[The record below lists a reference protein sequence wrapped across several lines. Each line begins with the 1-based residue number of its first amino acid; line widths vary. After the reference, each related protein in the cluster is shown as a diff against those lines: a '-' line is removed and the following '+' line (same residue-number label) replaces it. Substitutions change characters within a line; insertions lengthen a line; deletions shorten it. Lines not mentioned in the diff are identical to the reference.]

1 MSDENSQWV
10 PRDPGT
16 RPEAWTDQAQQA
28 PYVSGAGQ
36 APTAGAA
43 PQAPSAAPS
52 AAETEQLPRVQE
64 GAWLPG
70 ADETAQLP
78 RVDGA
83 ALPLSAQETMQLP
96 RVQETM
102 QLPRVQ
108 ETAQLPS
115 ATAGQFQS
123 AASPAYGQVGFEAGP
138 AYGQFQSEG
147 SPAYGQPP
155 AEAGPAYGQVG
166 FEAGPA
172 YGQFQ
177 SEGSPAYG
185 QPPAEAG
192 PAYGQFQ
199 SEGSPAYGQPPA
211 EAGPAYGQFQSE
223 GSPAYGQ
230 PPAEAGPAYGQA
242 GFEAGPAYGQFQSEG
257 SPAYGQPPAEAGPAY
272 GQEAPGGDGPHDFH
286 QPVGQMPLQQGAPEY
301 APVTGAP
308 EYAPVTGAP
317 EYASVTG
324 AAVVRKGPG
333 WLALVASML
342 VTALVTAGGLWFVL
356 RPDSTQ
362 DSSAA
367 SANGGTV
374 ASVASADSAPDW
386 QAVASAVSPAVVTIQ
401 VQSSSS
407 TGMGSGVV
415 YDAKG
420 DIVTN
425 YHVIAAAVQSGGKIQ
440 VTLADGRIYD
450 AEVVGHDRTTDLAV
464 IRLVNPPSDLTVARF
479 GSSSHLTVGAPV
491 MAIGAPLGLSKTVTT
506 GIVSALNRPVEVAV
520 DDDSSKNNGQGDSSD
535 PFGQQKRNQS
545 SSDTVIT
552 NAIQVDASLNPG
564 NSGGPLFDQTGAV
577 VGINSSIKS
586 VTSSDG
592 QAGSIGLGFAIP
604 SDLVTSV
611 ADQLIAKGT
620 VSHAVLGV
628 NVTTAAVSVGGD
640 TYAGA
645 ELADV
650 TSGGAADKAGLRKG
664 DVITQVEGQEVS
676 SAKQLTGYIRRYKGG
691 DAVKLT
697 YVRDGASHE
706 VQVAL
711 QAK

>member
-123 AASPAYGQVGFEAGP
+123 
-138 AYGQFQSEG
+138 
-147 SPAYGQPP
+147 
-155 AEAGPAYGQVG
+155 
-166 FEAGPA
+166 
-172 YGQFQ
+172 
-177 SEGSPAYG
+177 
-185 QPPAEAG
+185 
-192 PAYGQFQ
+192 
-199 SEGSPAYGQPPA
+199 
-211 EAGPAYGQFQSE
+211 
-223 GSPAYGQ
+223 
-230 PPAEAGPAYGQA
+230 
-242 GFEAGPAYGQFQSEG
+242 EG

-272 GQEAPGGDGPHDFH
+272 GQEAPGGDGPHDFP

-301 APVTGAP
+301 AP
-308 EYAPVTGAP
+308 
-317 EYASVTG
+317 VTG

-691 DAVKLT
+691 DTVKLT

>member
-28 PYVSGAGQ
+28 PYASGAGQ
-36 APTAGAA
+36 APTSGAA

-78 RVDGA
+78 GVDGA

-102 QLPRVQ
+102 RLPRVQ
-108 ETAQLPS
+108 ETVQLPS
-115 ATAGQFQS
+115 ATAGPFHS
-123 AASPAYGQVGFEAGP
+123 EASPAYGQAGFEAGP
-138 AYGQFQSEG
+138 V
-147 SPAYGQPP
+147 YGQPP

-172 YGQFQ
+172 YGQP
-177 SEGSPAYG
+177 PAEAGPAYGQVGFEAGPVYG

-192 PAYGQFQ
+192 PAYGQ
-199 SEGSPAYGQPPA
+199 PAADGAPV
-211 EAGPAYGQFQSE
+211 
-223 GSPAYGQ
+223 
-230 PPAEAGPAYGQA
+230 YGQA
-242 GFEAGPAYGQFQSEG
+242 
-257 SPAYGQPPAEAGPAY
+257 
-272 GQEAPGGDGPHDFH
+272 APGGDGSHDF
-286 QPVGQMPLQQGAPEY
+286 PPPAGQLPLQQGAPEY

-308 EYAPVTGAP
+308 EFAPVTGAP
-317 EYASVTG
+317 EFAPVTG
-324 AAVVRKGPG
+324 TAAVKRGPG
-333 WLALVASML
+333 WLALVASM
-342 VTALVTAGGLWFVL
+342 VITALVTAGGLWFVL
-356 RPDSTQ
+356 RPDSAQ

-374 ASVASADSAPDW
+374 ASVASTGSAPDW

-407 TGMGSGVV
+407 AGMGSGVV

-425 YHVIAAAVQSGGKIQ
+425 YHVVSAAVQSGGKIQ

-464 IRLVNPPSDLTVARF
+464 IRLVNPPSNLTVARF
-479 GSSSHLTVGAPV
+479 GSSSQLTVGAPV

-645 ELADV
+645 EIADV

>member
-36 APTAGAA
+36 APTSGAA

-115 ATAGQFQS
+115 ATAGQLQS
-123 AASPAYGQVGFEAGP
+123 AA
-138 AYGQFQSEG
+138 

-155 AEAGPAYGQVG
+155 AEAGPAYGQFQSEGFPAYGQPPAEAGPAYGQAGFEAGPAYGQTGFEAGPAYGQTG

-199 SEGSPAYGQPPA
+199 SEA
-211 EAGPAYGQFQSE
+211 
-223 GSPAYGQ
+223 SPAYGQ

-257 SPAYGQPPAEAGPAY
+257 SPACGQPPAEAGPAY
-272 GQEAPGGDGPHDFH
+272 GQEAPGGDGPHDFP

-308 EYAPVTGAP
+308 EYAP
-317 EYASVTG
+317 VTG

-645 ELADV
+645 EIADV

-691 DAVKLT
+691 DTVKLT

>member
-1 MSDENSQWV
+1 
-10 PRDPGT
+10 
-16 RPEAWTDQAQQA
+16 
-28 PYVSGAGQ
+28 
-36 APTAGAA
+36 
-43 PQAPSAAPS
+43 
-52 AAETEQLPRVQE
+52 
-64 GAWLPG
+64 
-70 ADETAQLP
+70 
-78 RVDGA
+78 
-83 ALPLSAQETMQLP
+83 
-96 RVQETM
+96 
-102 QLPRVQ
+102 
-108 ETAQLPS
+108 
-115 ATAGQFQS
+115 
-123 AASPAYGQVGFEAGP
+123 
-138 AYGQFQSEG
+138 
-147 SPAYGQPP
+147 
-155 AEAGPAYGQVG
+155 
-166 FEAGPA
+166 
-172 YGQFQ
+172 
-177 SEGSPAYG
+177 
-185 QPPAEAG
+185 
-192 PAYGQFQ
+192 
-199 SEGSPAYGQPPA
+199 
-211 EAGPAYGQFQSE
+211 
-223 GSPAYGQ
+223 
-230 PPAEAGPAYGQA
+230 
-242 GFEAGPAYGQFQSEG
+242 
-257 SPAYGQPPAEAGPAY
+257 
-272 GQEAPGGDGPHDFH
+272 
-286 QPVGQMPLQQGAPEY
+286 MPLQQGAPEY

-308 EYAPVTGAP
+308 EYAPVTGA
-317 EYASVTG
+317 
-324 AAVVRKGPG
+324 AVVRKGPG

-342 VTALVTAGGLWFVL
+342 VTAMVTAGGLWFVL

-407 TGMGSGVV
+407 TGMGSGVI

-645 ELADV
+645 EIADV

>member
-16 RPEAWTDQAQQA
+16 RPEAWTDQVQQS
-28 PYVSGAGQ
+28 PYASGAER
-36 APTAGAA
+36 APAAGAA
-43 PQAPSAAPS
+43 PQAPFAAPG
-52 AAETEQLPRVQE
+52 AAETEQLPRIQ
-64 GAWLPG
+64 GGTRFPG

-83 ALPLSAQETMQLP
+83 ALPLSAQETTRLP
-96 RVQETM
+96 RVGETM

-123 AASPAYGQVGFEAGP
+123 EASPAYGQVGFEAG
-138 AYGQFQSEG
+138 S
-147 SPAYGQPP
+147 
-155 AEAGPAYGQVG
+155 
-166 FEAGPA
+166 
-172 YGQFQ
+172 
-177 SEGSPAYG
+177 
-185 QPPAEAG
+185 
-192 PAYGQFQ
+192 
-199 SEGSPAYGQPPA
+199 
-211 EAGPAYGQFQSE
+211 
-223 GSPAYGQ
+223 
-230 PPAEAGPAYGQA
+230 
-242 GFEAGPAYGQFQSEG
+242 
-257 SPAYGQPPAEAGPAY
+257 AYGQPPAEAGPAY
-272 GQEAPGGDGPHDFH
+272 GQEAPGGDGPHDFP

-308 EYAPVTGAP
+308 EYAP
-317 EYASVTG
+317 VTG

-586 VTSSDG
+586 VANSDG

-611 ADQLIAKGT
+611 ADQLIANGT

-645 ELADV
+645 EIADV

-691 DAVKLT
+691 DTVKLT

>member
-123 AASPAYGQVGFEAGP
+123 AASPAYGQAGF
-138 AYGQFQSEG
+138 
-147 SPAYGQPP
+147 
-155 AEAGPAYGQVG
+155 
-166 FEAGPA
+166 
-172 YGQFQ
+172 
-177 SEGSPAYG
+177 
-185 QPPAEAG
+185 
-192 PAYGQFQ
+192 
-199 SEGSPAYGQPPA
+199 
-211 EAGPAYGQFQSE
+211 
-223 GSPAYGQ
+223 
-230 PPAEAGPAYGQA
+230 EAGPAYGQA

-272 GQEAPGGDGPHDFH
+272 GQAGFEASPAYGQPPAEAGPAYGQEAPGGDGPHDFP

-317 EYASVTG
+317 EYAPVTGAPEYAPVTG

-342 VTALVTAGGLWFVL
+342 VTAMVTAGGLWFVL

-407 TGMGSGVV
+407 TGMGSGVI

-611 ADQLIAKGT
+611 ADQLIANGT

-645 ELADV
+645 EIADV

>member
-36 APTAGAA
+36 TPTAGAA

-138 AYGQFQSEG
+138 AYGQ
-147 SPAYGQPP
+147 A
-155 AEAGPAYGQVG
+155 G

-199 SEGSPAYGQPPA
+199 SEGSPAYGQ
-211 EAGPAYGQFQSE
+211 
-223 GSPAYGQ
+223 
-230 PPAEAGPAYGQA
+230 
-242 GFEAGPAYGQFQSEG
+242 
-257 SPAYGQPPAEAGPAY
+257 QPPAEAGPAY
-272 GQEAPGGDGPHDFH
+272 GQEAPGGDGPHDFP

-308 EYAPVTGAP
+308 EYAP
-317 EYASVTG
+317 VTG

-407 TGMGSGVV
+407 TGMGSGVI

-645 ELADV
+645 EIADV

>member
-28 PYVSGAGQ
+28 PYASGAGQ
-36 APTAGAA
+36 APTSGAA

-108 ETAQLPS
+108 ETMQLPRVQETAQLPG

-123 AASPAYGQVGFEAGP
+123 AASPAYGQ
-138 AYGQFQSEG
+138 
-147 SPAYGQPP
+147 PP
-155 AEAGPAYGQVG
+155 A
-166 FEAGPA
+166 
-172 YGQFQ
+172 
-177 SEGSPAYG
+177 
-185 QPPAEAG
+185 
-192 PAYGQFQ
+192 
-199 SEGSPAYGQPPA
+199 
-211 EAGPAYGQFQSE
+211 
-223 GSPAYGQ
+223 
-230 PPAEAGPAYGQA
+230 
-242 GFEAGPAYGQFQSEG
+242 EAGPAYGQFQSEG

-272 GQEAPGGDGPHDFH
+272 GQEAPGGDGPHDFP

-308 EYAPVTGAP
+308 EYAP
-317 EYASVTG
+317 VTG

-691 DAVKLT
+691 DTVKLT
-697 YVRDGASHE
+697 YVRNGASHE

>member
-16 RPEAWTDQAQQA
+16 RPEAWADQAQQA

-83 ALPLSAQETMQLP
+83 ALPLSSQETMQLPRVQETMQLP

-138 AYGQFQSEG
+138 AYGQT
-147 SPAYGQPP
+147 
-155 AEAGPAYGQVG
+155 G

-199 SEGSPAYGQPPA
+199 SEGSPAYGQ
-211 EAGPAYGQFQSE
+211 
-223 GSPAYGQ
+223 
-230 PPAEAGPAYGQA
+230 
-242 GFEAGPAYGQFQSEG
+242 
-257 SPAYGQPPAEAGPAY
+257 QPPAEAGPAY
-272 GQEAPGGDGPHDFH
+272 GQEAPGGDGPHDFP

-308 EYAPVTGAP
+308 EYAP
-317 EYASVTG
+317 VTG

-407 TGMGSGVV
+407 TGMGSGVI

-640 TYAGA
+640 TSAGA
-645 ELADV
+645 EIADV

>member
-123 AASPAYGQVGFEAGP
+123 AASPAYGQAGFEAGPAYGQAGFEAGP
-138 AYGQFQSEG
+138 AYGQFQSEA
-147 SPAYGQPP
+147 SPAY
-155 AEAGPAYGQVG
+155 A
-166 FEAGPA
+166 
-172 YGQFQ
+172 
-177 SEGSPAYG
+177 
-185 QPPAEAG
+185 
-192 PAYGQFQ
+192 
-199 SEGSPAYGQPPA
+199 
-211 EAGPAYGQFQSE
+211 
-223 GSPAYGQ
+223 Q

-272 GQEAPGGDGPHDFH
+272 GQAGFEASPAYGQPPAEAGPAYGQEAPGGDGPHDFP

-317 EYASVTG
+317 EYAPVTG

-342 VTALVTAGGLWFVL
+342 VTAMVTAGGLWFVL

-407 TGMGSGVV
+407 TGMGSGVI

-645 ELADV
+645 EIADV

>member
-123 AASPAYGQVGFEAGP
+123 
-138 AYGQFQSEG
+138 EG

-155 AEAGPAYGQVG
+155 AEAGQ
-166 FEAGPA
+166 
-172 YGQFQ
+172 
-177 SEGSPAYG
+177 
-185 QPPAEAG
+185 
-192 PAYGQFQ
+192 
-199 SEGSPAYGQPPA
+199 
-211 EAGPAYGQFQSE
+211 
-223 GSPAYGQ
+223 
-230 PPAEAGPAYGQA
+230 
-242 GFEAGPAYGQFQSEG
+242 
-257 SPAYGQPPAEAGPAY
+257 AY
-272 GQEAPGGDGPHDFH
+272 GQEAPGGDGPHDFP

-308 EYAPVTGAP
+308 EYAP
-317 EYASVTG
+317 VTG

-645 ELADV
+645 EIADV